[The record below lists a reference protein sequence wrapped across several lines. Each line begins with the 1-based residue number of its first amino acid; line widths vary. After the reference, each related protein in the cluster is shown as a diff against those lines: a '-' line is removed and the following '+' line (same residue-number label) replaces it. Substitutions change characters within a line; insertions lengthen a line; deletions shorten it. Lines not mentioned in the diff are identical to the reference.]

1 MTSDRRDDG
10 QLSLDF
16 EQVVDMC
23 TVQSKPS
30 APTRC
35 HSSRGVEPT
44 LRLVVSNSESRALS
58 PNSVEVTRMLIEQ
71 ARALSW

>member
-16 EQVVDMC
+16 EQVVDMW
-23 TVQSKPS
+23 TAQSKLS
-30 APTRC
+30 SLTRDDR
-35 HSSRGVEPT
+35 SRSVEPT
-44 LRLVVSNSESRALS
+44 LRLVVSNGVGRALS
-58 PNSVEVTRMLIEQ
+58 PNSLEVTRMLTEQ